1 MSPLIYAIS
10 LGGQRTPGPSSTHY
24 VSIWCLPGG
33 YDVVRAYTVE
43 FYFDDEAS
51 AKQFEKRYKE
61 QPEMA
66 CTAPYNP
73 KAKGAKRHS

>member
-1 MSPLIYAIS
+1 MSPMICAMS
-10 LGGQRTPGPSSTHY
+10 LGGQRKPGPASTHY

-33 YDVVRAYTVE
+33 VDVERAFTME
-43 FYFDDEAS
+43 FYFDDEES
-51 AKQFEKRYKE
+51 AKQFEDRYKE

-73 KAKGAKRHS
+73 KAKGANRHR